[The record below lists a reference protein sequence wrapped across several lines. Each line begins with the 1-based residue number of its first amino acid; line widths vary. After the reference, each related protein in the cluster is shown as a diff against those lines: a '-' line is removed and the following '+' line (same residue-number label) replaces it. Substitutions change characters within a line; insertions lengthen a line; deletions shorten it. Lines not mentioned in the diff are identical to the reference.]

1 MRVALG
7 QAPVCL
13 HVCEEARGLVK
24 GYTCHFARVGDVH
37 RWVCAKAHGTQ
48 SPVWVGATRG
58 AGLFSF
64 T

>member
-1 MRVALG
+1 MRVAHG
-7 QAPVCL
+7 QAPVCI
-13 HVCEEARGLVK
+13 HVCEEAQGLVK

-37 RWVCAKAHGTQ
+37 GCMYAKAHGAQ
-48 SPVWVGATRG
+48 SPTWVSGTRG